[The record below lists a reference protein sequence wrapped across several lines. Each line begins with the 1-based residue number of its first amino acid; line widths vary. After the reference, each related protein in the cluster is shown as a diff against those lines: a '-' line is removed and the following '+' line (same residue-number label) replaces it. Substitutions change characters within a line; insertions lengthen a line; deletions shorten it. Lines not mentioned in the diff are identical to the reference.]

1 MTVTSPDNA
10 THRTRVNRLDLS
22 RVDASGVVET
32 ASGGLRIPARVT
44 RTGVLEYHDT
54 EGNTWGELRPA
65 DEVFDEASLSTLK
78 SAPVTQGHP
87 GSLVTPDTWKRLAVG
102 NAGDDVRRDGEFVAV
117 SVCVQDG
124 ATLEL
129 VRAKELVELSCGYSC
144 DLDETPGTFEGKPYT
159 RIQRGIRYNHVALGP
174 EGWGRAGSD
183 VRLHLDSNTALSD
196 SVPHSQTID
205 TVDSTAGD
213 SARNQTNRADQTGKL
228 MTIKNT
234 RKDGEP
240 IEEKKCAA
248 EEKPMDS
255 EEMIPKSKY
264 DADLAAVN
272 AAFEALK
279 TALGDAM
286 TKLAALEAAHKAEE
300 TAEGEV
306 TEEMVP
312 PAVQDSIASK
322 RLALL
327 DTARAVM
334 GSDADLA
341 GKGSAEIKRAVVS
354 KAFPSVKLDAKSSA
368 ETVETLFIAA
378 TEQHRAAAEA
388 ANRADAKRA
397 DANSKITR
405 TLAPDDKQA
414 EEVKRQDSTHDEDP
428 IAEQQKRL
436 KALSQP
442 KNSNSGAHGRA

>member
-1 MTVTSPDNA
+1 MTVTSPNTDNA

-54 EGNTWGELRPA
+54 EGNTWGEFRPA
-65 DEVFDEASLSTLK
+65 DEVFAEDSLSTLK

-144 DLDETPGTFEGKPYT
+144 DLDETPGTFEGKPYA
-159 RIQRGIRYNHVALGP
+159 RIQRSIRYNHVALGP

-183 VRLHLDSNTALSD
+183 VRLHLDSKTALSEPLSD
-196 SVPHSQTID
+196 SATTV
-205 TVDSTAGD
+205 VDSHHNSNGKNTMKTAQ
-213 SARNQTNRADQTGKL
+213 S
-228 MTIKNT
+228 T
-234 RKDGEP
+234 RKDGEAP
-240 IEEKKCAA
+240 PVESMKKDA
-248 EEKPMDS
+248 EAMEKPMEGADV
-255 EEMIPKSKY
+255 KK
-264 DADLAAVN
+264 DADMAKAQ
-272 AAFEALK
+272 ATIEAL
-279 TALGDAM
+279 T
-286 TKLAALEAAHKAEE
+286 AALADMAKQIAELKAELDKAQTEE

-334 GSDADLA
+334 GADADLA

-354 KAFPSVKLDAKSSA
+354 KTFPSVKLDAKSSA
-368 ETVETLFIAA
+368 ETVETLFVAA

-414 EEVKRQDSTHDEDP
+414 EEVKREDSAADEDP

>member
-1 MTVTSPDNA
+1 MTVTSPNTDNA

-54 EGNTWGELRPA
+54 EGNTWGEFRPA
-65 DEVFDEASLSTLK
+65 DEVFAEDSLSTLK

-159 RIQRGIRYNHVALGP
+159 RIQRSIRYNHVALGP

-183 VRLHLDSNTALSD
+183 VRLHLDSKTALSEPLSD
-196 SVPHSQTID
+196 SATTV
-205 TVDSTAGD
+205 VDSHHNSNGKNTMKTAQ
-213 SARNQTNRADQTGKL
+213 S
-228 MTIKNT
+228 T
-234 RKDGEP
+234 RKDGEAP
-240 IEEKKCAA
+240 PVESMKKDA
-248 EEKPMDS
+248 EAMEKPMEGADV
-255 EEMIPKSKY
+255 KK
-264 DADLAAVN
+264 DADMAKAQ
-272 AAFEALK
+272 ATIEAL
-279 TALGDAM
+279 T
-286 TKLAALEAAHKAEE
+286 AALADMAKQIAELKAELDKAQTEE

-334 GSDADLA
+334 GADADLA

-354 KAFPSVKLDAKSSA
+354 KTFPSVKLDAKSSA

-414 EEVKRQDSTHDEDP
+414 EEVKREDSAADEDP

>member
-1 MTVTSPDNA
+1 VTVTSPNTDNA

-54 EGNTWGELRPA
+54 EGNTWGEFRPA
-65 DEVFDEASLSTLK
+65 DEVFAEDSLSTLK

-159 RIQRGIRYNHVALGP
+159 RIQRSIRYNHVALGP

-183 VRLHLDSNTALSD
+183 VRLHLDSKTALSEPLSD
-196 SVPHSQTID
+196 SATTV
-205 TVDSTAGD
+205 VDSHHNSNGKNTMKTAQ
-213 SARNQTNRADQTGKL
+213 S
-228 MTIKNT
+228 T
-234 RKDGEP
+234 RKDGEAP
-240 IEEKKCAA
+240 PVESMKKDA
-248 EEKPMDS
+248 EAMEKPMEGADV
-255 EEMIPKSKY
+255 KK
-264 DADLAAVN
+264 DADMAKAQ
-272 AAFEALK
+272 ATIEAL
-279 TALGDAM
+279 T
-286 TKLAALEAAHKAEE
+286 AALADMAKQIAELKAELDKAQTEE

-312 PAVQDSIASK
+312 EAVQDSIASK
-322 RLALL
+322 RLALWE
-327 DTARAVM
+327 TARGVL
-334 GSDADLA
+334 GKDAALT
-341 GKGSAEIKRAVVS
+341 GKTSAEIKRAVVA
-354 KAFPSVKLDAKSSA
+354 KVFPGASARLDAKTSA
-368 ETVETLFIAA
+368 DTIETLFSAA
-378 TEQHRAAAEA
+378 TAQHEEITKASQRT
-388 ANRADAKRA
+388 DAKRA

>member
-1 MTVTSPDNA
+1 MTAVTPDTTMSSA
-10 THRTRVNRLDLS
+10 KQRVNRLDLS

-32 ASGGLRIPARVT
+32 GSGGLRIPARVT

-65 DEVFDEASLSTLK
+65 DEVFAEDSLVTLK

-102 NAGDDVRRDGEFVAV
+102 HAGDDVRRDGEFVAV
-117 SVCVQDG
+117 SVCVQDA

-129 VRAKELVELSCGYSC
+129 VRSKELVELSCGYSC
-144 DLDETPGTFEGKPYT
+144 DLDETAGTFEGKPYT

-196 SVPHSQTID
+196 SVPRSQTID
-205 TVDSTAGD
+205 IIDSTAGD
-213 SARNQTNRADQTGKL
+213 SARNQTGKL
-228 MTIKNT
+228 MTIKNM

-240 IEEKKCAA
+240 IEEKKGAA
-248 EEKPMDS
+248 EEKPMDA

-286 TKLAALEAAHKAEE
+286 TKLATLEAAHKAEE
-300 TAEGEV
+300 AAEGEV

-327 DTARAVM
+327 DTARAVV
-334 GSDADLA
+334 GDSADLA
-341 GKGSAEIKRAVVS
+341 GKSADAIKRAVIG

-368 ETVETLFIAA
+368 ETVETLYTAA
-378 TEQHRAAAEA
+378 TEQHRATAEA
-388 ANRADAKRA
+388 AKRADAKRA
-397 DANSKITR
+397 DANDRISKV
-405 TLAPDDKQA
+405 LAPDAKQA
-414 EEVKRQDSTHDEDP
+414 EEVKRQDSADDEDP
-428 IAEQQKRL
+428 IAEQRRRL
-436 KALSQP
+436 TEMSQP
-442 KNSNSGAHGRA
+442 AKNTTNNAKGA

>member
-1 MTVTSPDNA
+1 MTAVTPDTTMSSA
-10 THRTRVNRLDLS
+10 KRVNRLDLS

-32 ASGGLRIPARVT
+32 GSGGLRIPARVT

-65 DEVFDEASLSTLK
+65 DEVFSEDSLVTLK

-87 GSLVTPDTWKRLAVG
+87 GNLVTPDTWKRLAVG
-102 NAGDDVRRDGEFVAV
+102 HAGDDVRRDGEFVAV
-117 SVCVQDG
+117 SVCVQDA

-129 VRAKELVELSCGYSC
+129 VRSKELVELSCGYSC
-144 DLDETPGTFEGKPYT
+144 DLDETAGTFEGKPYT

-196 SVPHSQTID
+196 SVPRAQTVD
-205 TVDSTAGD
+205 TTDTIDSTAGD
-213 SARNQTNRADQTGKL
+213 SARNQTGKL
-228 MTIKNT
+228 MTIKNM

-240 IEEKKCAA
+240 IEEKKGAA
-248 EEKPMDS
+248 EEKPMDA

-286 TKLAALEAAHKAEE
+286 TKLASLEAAHKAEE
-300 TAEGEV
+300 AAEGEV

-327 DTARAVM
+327 DTARAVV
-334 GSDADLA
+334 GDSADFA
-341 GKGSAEIKRAVVS
+341 GKSAAEIKRMVVS
-354 KAFPSVKLDAKSSA
+354 KAFPSVKLDAKSSP
-368 ETVETLFIAA
+368 ETVETLYTAA
-378 TEQHRAAAEA
+378 TEQHRATAEA
-388 ANRADAKRA
+388 AKRADAKRA
-397 DANSKITR
+397 DANEKISKV
-405 TLAPDDKQA
+405 LAPDAKQA
-414 EEVKRQDSTHDEDP
+414 EEVKRQDSAADEDP
-428 IAEQQKRL
+428 IAEQQRRL
-436 KALSQP
+436 KALSEP
-442 KNSNSGAHGRA
+442 KNSNTSAHGRA

>member
-1 MTVTSPDNA
+1 MTVTSPNTDNA

-54 EGNTWGELRPA
+54 EGNTWGEFRPA
-65 DEVFDEASLSTLK
+65 DEVFAEDSLSTLK

-159 RIQRGIRYNHVALGP
+159 RIQRSIRYNHVALGP

-183 VRLHLDSNTALSD
+183 VRLHLDSKTALSEPLSD
-196 SVPHSQTID
+196 SATTV
-205 TVDSTAGD
+205 VDSHHNSNGKNTMKTAQ
-213 SARNQTNRADQTGKL
+213 S
-228 MTIKNT
+228 T
-234 RKDGEP
+234 RKDGEAP
-240 IEEKKCAA
+240 PVESMKKDA
-248 EEKPMDS
+248 EAMEKPMEGADV
-255 EEMIPKSKY
+255 KK
-264 DADLAAVN
+264 DADMAKAQ
-272 AAFEALK
+272 ATIEAL
-279 TALGDAM
+279 T
-286 TKLAALEAAHKAEE
+286 AALADMAKQIAELKAELDKAQTEE

-334 GSDADLA
+334 GADADLA

-354 KAFPSVKLDAKSSA
+354 KTFPSVKLDAKSSA
-368 ETVETLFIAA
+368 ETVETLFVAA

>member
-1 MTVTSPDNA
+1 MSSA
-10 THRTRVNRLDLS
+10 KQRVNRLDLS

-32 ASGGLRIPARVT
+32 GSGGLRIPARVT

-65 DEVFDEASLSTLK
+65 DEVFAEDSLVTLK

-102 NAGDDVRRDGEFVAV
+102 HAGDDVRRDGEFVAV
-117 SVCVQDG
+117 SVCVQDA

-129 VRAKELVELSCGYSC
+129 VRSKELVELSCGYSC
-144 DLDETPGTFEGKPYT
+144 DIDETAGTFEGKPYT

-196 SVPHSQTID
+196 SVPRSQTI
-205 TVDSTAGD
+205 DSTAGD
-213 SARNQTNRADQTGKL
+213 SARKQAGTNT
-228 MTIKNT
+228 MKNAQT
-234 RKDGEP
+234 RKDGDAPPPEGMKKDAEP
-240 IEEKKCAA
+240 ANAA
-248 EEKPMDS
+248 EGKGADESMK
-255 EEMIPKSKY
+255 K
-264 DADLAAVN
+264 DADMAKAQ
-272 AAFEALK
+272 ATIEAL
-279 TALGDAM
+279 T
-286 TKLAALEAAHKAEE
+286 AALADMAKQIAELKAEVEKANAEE

-327 DTARAVM
+327 DTARAVI
-334 GSDADLA
+334 GDSADLA
-341 GKGSAEIKRAVVS
+341 GKGAAEIKRMVVS
-354 KAFPSVKLDAKSSA
+354 KAFPSVKLDAKASP
-368 ETVETLFIAA
+368 ETVETLYTAA
-378 TEQHRAAAEA
+378 TEQHRATAEA
-388 ANRADAKRA
+388 AKRADAKRA
-397 DANSKITR
+397 DANDRISKV
-405 TLAPDDKQA
+405 LAPDAKQA
-414 EEVKRQDSTHDEDP
+414 EEVKRQDSADDEDP
-428 IAEQQKRL
+428 IAEQQRRL

-442 KNSNSGAHGRA
+442 KNSNTNAHGRA

>member
-1 MTVTSPDNA
+1 M
-10 THRTRVNRLDLS
+10 
-22 RVDASGVVET
+22 
-32 ASGGLRIPARVT
+32 
-44 RTGVLEYHDT
+44 LEYHDT

-65 DEVFDEASLSTLK
+65 DEVFAEDSLSTLR
-78 SAPVTQGHP
+78 AATATELHP
-87 GSLVTPDTWKRLAVG
+87 GKLVTPDTWKRFAIGHVAD
-102 NAGDDVRRDGEFVAV
+102 NVRRDGEFVAV
-117 SVCVQDG
+117 DVCIQDG
-124 ATLEL
+124 NALAK
-129 VRAKELVELSCGYSC
+129 VRDRELVELSCGYSC

-159 RIQRGIRYNHVALGP
+159 RIQRSIRYNHVALGP

-183 VRLHLDSNTALSD
+183 VRLHLDSKTALSEPLSD
-196 SVPHSQTID
+196 SAT
-205 TVDSTAGD
+205 TFVDSH
-213 SARNQTNRADQTGKL
+213 NTNGKNT
-228 MTIKNT
+228 MKNAQT
-234 RKDGEP
+234 RKDGDAPPVDEKKGP
-240 IEEKKCAA
+240 EEK
-248 EEKPMDS
+248 EKPMDS

-334 GSDADLA
+334 GADADLA

-354 KAFPSVKLDAKSSA
+354 KTFPSVKLDAKSSA
-368 ETVETLFIAA
+368 ETVETLFVAA